1 MTGAP
6 IPLIQPL
13 MRIHR
18 HDGLMTAC
26 RAADLSWETAKAV
39 ILSRLLSMPAAE
51 VEQLR
56 KKYEE
61 VSFSSA
67 KRALHIWQEQ
77 AVKPRRA
84 G

>member
-1 MTGAP
+1 
-6 IPLIQPL
+6 

-51 VEQLR
+51 VKQLR
-56 KKYEE
+56 RKYDE
-61 VSFSSA
+61 VSFASA
-67 KRALHIWQEQ
+67 KRALAIWQEQ
-77 AVKPRRA
+77 TMKPRRA